1 MTDAF
6 YGSYQFAAGEQFAA
20 DTESRVISGLIVPFG
35 ALPID
40 GRKVKFGRGDI
51 GWSNFKNVKL
61 NLDHDRSTSFGF
73 ATNLVETDSG
83 IVGTF
88 KVADGPRGDEAL
100 SLAASGVY
108 DGLSVNLYRPEGKT
122 KFHLSHVALMAEPAF
137 DESRVSHIAASAAP
151 NQEGANVMAETTETA
166 EAPQDFSAVTTAI
179 SEGFAALSLPPREV
193 VPAGAQTSV
202 KEAPLYTF
210 GARNPGQKEFSG
222 DIFAAAKGD
231 GEAKARLDKFVAEQF
246 APVEGA
252 DVNEVN
258 PTGYRPDLY
267 VDYIEKAAPVY
278 QALYAGGLSD
288 STPFVVPKFSS
299 SGDMVNDHTEGVEP
313 TVEGTFVTTG
323 QTVTPG
329 AVSGEYSVTREVV
342 DAGGNPQV
350 SGLIWR
356 QAQRLYVEN
365 MEAKAAALLNG
376 ATLTELGTAIT
387 SATADPEQAYQAKL
401 AAAVFEDGSEFWGDI
416 LSHRDAYTM
425 LATALDADGRPLFP
439 MVNPSNANGTTGVR
453 ARSLNVGG
461 YTHVPAKT
469 LGATEVNQK
478 SYVGDFAYAPFWASA
493 PMQITLSP
501 TVAKGLVVGLFGY
514 TAGAILDA
522 GRIRKLTVD
531 LTA

>member
-1 MTDAF
+1 MQPETTFTFTA
-6 YGSYQFAAGEQFAA
+6 SGEQFSV
-20 DTESRVISGLIVPFG
+20 DKESRIIAGLIVPFG
-35 ALPID
+35 VTPVD
-40 GRKVKFGRGDI
+40 GRSVKFSKGDI
-51 GWSNFKNVKL
+51 GWSSYKSVKL

-73 ATNLVETDSG
+73 GLALAETEAG
-83 IVGTF
+83 IEGKF

-100 SLAASGVY
+100 ALAESGVY
-108 DGLSVNLYRPEGKT
+108 DGLSVNLYRPEGKE
-122 KFHLSHVALMAEPAF
+122 KFHLTHVALTAEPAF
-137 DESRVSHIAASAAP
+137 DEARVSKIAAAAATH
-151 NQEGANVMAETTETA
+151 QEGAHVMGDTIETA
-166 EAPQDFSAVTTAI
+166 EAPQDFAAVTNAI
-179 SEGFAALSLPPREV
+179 TEGFASLNLSPPEV
-193 VPAGAQTSV
+193 VSAGGRTSV

-210 GARNPGQKEFSG
+210 GARNPGQKEFSA
-222 DIFAAAKGD
+222 DIFAAARGD
-231 GEAKARLDKFVAEQF
+231 NEAKARLDKFVAEQF
-246 APVEGA
+246 APVVGS

-299 SGDMVNDHTEGVEP
+299 STNMVADHIEGTEP
-313 TVEGTFVTTG
+313 AVEGTFVTTG

-376 ATLTELGTAIT
+376 GAFAELGVAI
-387 SATADPEQAYQAKL
+387 AAADTDKPQKYLAKL
-401 AAAVFEDGSEFWGDI
+401 TGAVFEDGSEFWGDV
-416 LSHRDAYTM
+416 LSHRDAYTE
-425 LATALDADGRPLFP
+425 LANAVDGQKRPLFP
-439 MVNPSNANGTTGVR
+439 MINPSNANGTTGVR
-453 ARSLNVGG
+453 ARALNVGG
-461 YTHVPAKT
+461 YTHVPAKS
-469 LGATEVNQK
+469 LGATNTNMK

-493 PMQITLSP
+493 PLQITLAP

-514 TAGAILDA
+514 TAGAILDVN
-522 GRIRKLTVD
+522 RIRKITVD
-531 LTA
+531 TTP

>member
-1 MTDAF
+1 MQPETFTFTAD
-6 YGSYQFAAGEQFAA
+6 GEQFSV
-20 DTESRVISGLIVPFG
+20 DTESRTIEGLIVPFG
-35 ALPID
+35 VNPVD
-40 GRKVKFGRGDI
+40 GRAVQFGPSDI
-51 GWSNFKNVKL
+51 GWSSYKSVKL
-61 NLDHDRSTSFGF
+61 NLDHDRTTSFGF
-73 ATNLVETDSG
+73 GLSLAETGAG
-83 IVGTF
+83 IRGKF

-100 SLAASGVY
+100 ALAESGVY
-108 DGLSVNLYRPEGKT
+108 DGLSVNLYRPEGKE
-122 KFHLSHVALMAEPAF
+122 KFHLTHVALTAEPAF
-137 DESRVSHIAASAAP
+137 DEARVSKIAASAATT
-151 NQEGANVMAETTETA
+151 QEGAVMAEHTETA
-166 EAPQDFSAVTTAI
+166 EAPQDFAAVTTAI
-179 SEGFAALSLPPREV
+179 TEGFAALNVPPREV

-231 GEAKARLDKFVAEQF
+231 SEAKQRLDKFVAEQF
-246 APVEGA
+246 APVDSP

-288 STPFVVPKFSS
+288 STPFVVPKFNSA
-299 SGDMVNDHTEGVEP
+299 SGLVADH
-313 TVEGTFVTTG
+313 VEGTEPTEGSFTTTG
-323 QTVTPG
+323 QTITPA

-356 QAQRLYVEN
+356 QAQRLYVEA

-376 ATLTELGTAIT
+376 ATLTELGTLIPA
-387 SATADPEQAYQAKL
+387 ADADIVGKYQANL
-401 AAAVFEDGSEFWGDI
+401 NGAVFEDGSEFWGDV
-416 LSHRDAYTM
+416 LSHRDAFTT
-425 LATALDADGRPLFP
+425 LTEAKDGMDRPLFP
-439 MVNPSNANGTTGVR
+439 MINPSNANGTTGAR
-453 ARSLNVGG
+453 ARSITVSG
-461 YTHVPAKT
+461 YTHIPAKT
-469 LGATEVNQK
+469 LGATGVNMK

-493 PMQITLSP
+493 PLQIQLSP

-522 GRIRKLTVD
+522 NRLRKITVD
-531 LTA
+531 LVA